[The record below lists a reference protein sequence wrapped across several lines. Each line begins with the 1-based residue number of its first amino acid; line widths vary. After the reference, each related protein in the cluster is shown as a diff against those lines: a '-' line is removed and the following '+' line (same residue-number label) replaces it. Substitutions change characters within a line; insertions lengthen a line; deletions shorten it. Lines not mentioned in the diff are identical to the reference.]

1 MIRRTHYLDLIQPF
15 IESDQIK
22 IIVGIRRCGKSVVL
36 SQIQDEIRPASTNII
51 YLDFELESVSSQIKD
66 GHDLVQYVHSN
77 RKEGKCY
84 IFLDELQDLKD
95 WNIAVR
101 SLRLENTSIFIT
113 GSNSKMLSGEYASQL
128 GGRYITIQLR
138 PFVYQELEQ
147 YAKELNQEI
156 SIHDYLMYGGFP
168 MLLTLPNET
177 ARSFYMNDLF
187 STIVLNDIIVR
198 HGIKKPEL
206 FQRIAKYV
214 ILSNARL
221 FSAKSIADYIK
232 NERITCSVNTIQTY
246 IRYLKEAF
254 IISSIDQYDAKI
266 KRNLLYYEKLYDT
279 DVGFNTM
286 LRQNRDM
293 DLTHNFENAI
303 YNELLFKGYSLSVFR
318 YGDYEIDFLAS
329 KNHVDYLIQAAYSI
343 AENSTREREFRPFDL
358 TDNSMRKIMI
368 SNDDFDLSTGT
379 VKHIKFKDF
388 LELDDLNDA
397 F

>member
-1 MIRRTHYLDLIQPF
+1 MIQRTHELALIEPLVNQ
-15 IESDQIK
+15 DQIK
-22 IIVGIRRCGKSVVL
+22 LILGIRRCGKTVFMK
-36 SQIQDEIRPASTNII
+36 QIQDEVRKHSTNII
-51 YLDFELESVSSQIKD
+51 DLDFELDSVSSTIKS
-66 GHDLVQYVHSN
+66 GRDLIRYVNSH
-77 RKEGKCY
+77 RGRGTCY
-84 IFLDELQDLKD
+84 LFLDEPKDPGSWNASLQT
-95 WNIAVR
+95 
-101 SLRLENTSIFIT
+101 LRNQNTSIFIACSSSFT
-113 GSNSKMLSGEYASQL
+113 LEQL
-128 GGRYITIQLR
+128 THTVTIQIR
-138 PFVYQELEQ
+138 PFVYQQMKQ
-147 YAKELNQEI
+147 YADQMHQSFTI
-156 SIHDYLMYGGFP
+156 QDYLLFGGFP
-168 MLLTLPNET
+168 SLITLTDSRTKYQYLQ
-177 ARSFYMNDLF
+177 DLF
-187 STIVLNDIIVR
+187 STIILNEILMKHPVQ
-198 HGIKKPEL
+198 KPAL
-206 FQRIAKYV
+206 FLKTANKLLQSNCQL
-214 ILSNARL
+214 LSA
-221 FSAKSIADYIK
+221 SSIAEQL
-232 NERITCSVNTIQTY
+232 NSHEASCSITTVQTY

-303 YNELLFKGYSLSVFR
+303 YNELLFKGYSLIVFR